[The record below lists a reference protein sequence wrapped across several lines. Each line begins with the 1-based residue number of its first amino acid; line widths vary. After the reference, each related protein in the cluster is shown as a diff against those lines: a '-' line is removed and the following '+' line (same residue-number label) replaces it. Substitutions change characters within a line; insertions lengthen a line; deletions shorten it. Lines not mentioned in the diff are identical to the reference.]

1 MSSSSFQDARSAFSP
16 SSSFYHD
23 VSYSVSEEH
32 PPPNDDSPC
41 MDGDDNSGPSYS
53 IRMQTRSMELLV
65 AYPAGPA
72 AARSEQAG
80 GAVVPLH
87 AGHQPHLSIR
97 AEELLVCLKA
107 GQGSD
112 GHCQLPHAA
121 SPAPAAMQLSLKLSR
136 FVVAEGL
143 MQDGGPT
150 GTAAGLGSTSH
161 SAASRNACGLTDSC
175 SSADFIDVPNRL
187 PQVILIFAEPALDWG
202 YPDIYLYR

>member
-23 VSYSVSEEH
+23 ISYSTSEER
-32 PPPNDDSPC
+32 PPPNNEAPC
-41 MDGDDNSGPSYS
+41 MDGDDDLGPSYS
-53 IRMQTRSMELLV
+53 IRVQTRSVELLV
-65 AYPAGPA
+65 AYPGPT
-72 AARSEQAG
+72 AARAVLVE
-80 GAVVPLH
+80 GAAVPLH

-150 GTAAGLGSTSH
+150 GATAGLNSISD
-161 SAASRNACGLTDSC
+161 SAASRNACGLADSC

-187 PQVILIFAEPALDWG
+187 PQVIIIFCSTGAGLG
-202 YPDIYLYR
+202 VS